1 MIVKPQSFV
10 KSTIASH
17 VSDIKDAQTFSWYST
32 LGIFTELK
40 LYKLFQS
47 KDQVKIFY
55 DALVSKTKMSST
67 RKIWTRLSF
76 VG

>member
-1 MIVKPQSFV
+1 MIVKPQRFV

-17 VSDIKDAQTFSWYST
+17 FSDIKDAEAFSWYST
-32 LGIFTELK
+32 LGIFIELK

-55 DALVSKTKMSST
+55 DALVSKTKMSPT
-67 RKIWTRLSF
+67 RKI
-76 VG
+76 